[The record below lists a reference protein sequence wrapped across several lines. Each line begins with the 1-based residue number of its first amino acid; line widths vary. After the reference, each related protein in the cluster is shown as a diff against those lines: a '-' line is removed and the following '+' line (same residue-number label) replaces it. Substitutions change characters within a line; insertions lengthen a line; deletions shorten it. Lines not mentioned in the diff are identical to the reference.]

1 MEPIMYSPI
10 SRITQVA
17 RAILPNEP
25 RAIITALLFF
35 SLLILQSAQLID
47 LSAHPVKREAN
58 HGVEKYQ
65 TPTLFQTTY
74 LKRNMT
80 PFNQS
85 SDGGDYYSL
94 SARARNK

>member
-1 MEPIMYSPI
+1 MELSMYSLT
-10 SRITQVA
+10 SRISHIV
-17 RAILPNEP
+17 RVILPSEP
-25 RAIITALLFF
+25 RTIITALLFF

-74 LKRNMT
+74 LKRK
-80 PFNQS
+80 S